1 MILFGLFN
9 LGGAIFLCLL
19 IAHARKNKQL
29 KITLIT
35 SGPMTKV
42 EKVVLKGRGLT
53 VAIVGWGSSA
63 ILFTFS
69 GLSALFPYA
78 GSGANLFITFIGC
91 ILATIIMPIAN
102 YFTIRAKD

>member
-1 MILFGLFN
+1 
-9 LGGAIFLCLL
+9 
-19 IAHARKNKQL
+19 
-29 KITLIT
+29 
-35 SGPMTKV
+35 MTKV

-102 YFTIRAKD
+102 YVTIRSKE